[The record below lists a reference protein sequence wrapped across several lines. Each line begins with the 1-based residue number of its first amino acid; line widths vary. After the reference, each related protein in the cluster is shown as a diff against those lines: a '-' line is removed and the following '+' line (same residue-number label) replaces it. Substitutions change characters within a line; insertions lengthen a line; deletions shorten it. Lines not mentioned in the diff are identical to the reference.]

1 MNLTEEKNL
10 AGCCGIY
17 CGLCP
22 RYQSKAASKCPGCKI
37 LSLQLS
43 CKLYNC
49 CVKKNGFVTC
59 IDCGEFPCD
68 KYENFF
74 DFDSFVSHRVCLP
87 NLKRIKK
94 IGLTKW
100 LREQGKRR
108 QTLENLLENYNE
120 GRSCSFFCVA
130 TALMPPD
137 LVNKAGNDT
146 KKSLAN
152 NDIDESDMKARAKL
166 ARAVFQDHATK
177 ADVDL
182 KLRKGKK

>member
-1 MNLTEEKNL
+1 MNLKEEKNL

-49 CVKKNGFVTC
+49 CVKINGLVTC

-74 DFDSFVSHRVCLP
+74 EFDSFVSHRVCLP
-87 NLKRIKK
+87 NLQHIKK
-94 IGLTKW
+94 VGFTKW
-100 LREQGKRR
+100 LREQSKRR
-108 QTLENLLENYNE
+108 QTLENLLDHYNE
-120 GRSCSFFCVA
+120 GRSCSFFCIS
-130 TALMPPD
+130 TALMPPA
-137 LVNKAGNDT
+137 LITKAISQAQKRVVAAQIRD
-146 KKSLAN
+146 S
-152 NDIDESDMKARAKL
+152 DIKAKAKIVRS
-166 ARAVFQDHATK
+166 AIQDHATK
-177 ADVDL
+177 AGIDL
-182 KLRKGKK
+182 KLRKGSK

>member
-1 MNLTEEKNL
+1 LNLTGEKKL

-22 RYQSKAASKCPGCKI
+22 RHQSTAASKCPGCKV
-37 LSLQLS
+37 LSLTVS

-49 CVKKNGFVTC
+49 CVKKNGFETC
-59 IDCGEFPCD
+59 ADCAEFPCD

-74 DFDSFVSHRVCLP
+74 DFDSFVSHRVCPP

-94 IGLTKW
+94 AGLTKW
-100 LREQGKRR
+100 LREQNKRR
-108 QTLENLLENYNE
+108 QTLEDLLANYNE

-130 TALMPPD
+130 NALMPPD
-137 LVNKAGNDT
+137 LIKKAENET

-152 NDIDESDMKARAKL
+152 NNVDESDMKARAKL

-177 ADVDL
+177 AGIDL
-182 KLRKGKK
+182 KLRKGSK